1 MGKPVARLMEVATE
15 QDAKGGKMRN
25 IVFAA
30 AVAAMGSVASA
41 PSVMAQVANDDQTL
55 AIAAILDNNSFDRA
69 QLMIANQMQFWQPV
83 LDTLLVMQPDGKVV
97 PNLATAWSYNDD
109 HSVLTLTLREGVSF
123 TDGTPFDGNAVKA
136 NLDYLKKGAGQN
148 GFMAALI
155 SEVEVV
161 SPTEVRL
168 HLSEPDPSLIDNL
181 TVVGGAIASPATLGS
196 KDFANNPIGSGPYIY
211 DVSAS
216 VPGRQY
222 VYNRNSN
229 YWNKGA
235 FPFERVTITPIND
248 QVARLNALKS
258 GQVDAGLGE
267 ARTVADAEANG
278 LVVQRNDVNWL
289 GFIIADR
296 EGKIT
301 PALADVRVR
310 KALNMAFDK
319 ASILKFVE
327 LGFGRL
333 SDQIFPTG
341 SSAYVPELDQ
351 VYPFDPKAARAL
363 LEEAGYGKGFTLVLP
378 ELASFASFN
387 PIVEKQLKDIG
398 ITVQWEKIAP
408 NATIPELRSGR
419 FPAYVFQFGYQGT
432 WAEYQK
438 FGYPH
443 SAWNTSK
450 VADPQFLKMLDA
462 TQHAIGDEQIKGYRD
477 LNRYMVENA
486 FFAPWYRRDTIYL
499 TNKQT
504 AVKLHPTNAVPHI
517 RDFSKA
523 E

>member
-1 MGKPVARLMEVATE
+1 
-15 QDAKGGKMRN
+15 MRN

-155 SEVEVV
+155 SQVEVV

-168 HLSEPDPSLIDNL
+168 YLSEPDPSLIDNL
-181 TVVGGAIASPATLGS
+181 TVVAGAMASPATLGS

-222 VYNRNSN
+222 VYNRNPN

-341 SSAYVPELDQ
+341 SSAYVPELDK

-363 LEEAGYGKGFTLVLP
+363 LEEAGYRKGFTLVLP

-450 VADPQFLKMLDA
+450 VADPQLLKMLDA

-504 AVKLHPTNAVPHI
+504 VVKLHPTNAVPHI